1 VTLSVAGGPK
11 VQSIS
16 TFDGTGNA
24 QTAALSSSTVNLSVT
39 SGVSLLKIK

>member
-1 VTLSVAGGPK
+1 